1 MNLSERDKRA
11 VKILAIALVPALA
24 MLFWPSGDDGSTASS
39 PAAAAAAIPAG
50 ANTPEG
56 LEKHLQ
62 RLRKK
67 QAELPVKHA
76 LAKDLQ
82 SQLVTREKGLIRADT
97 LAQAQAQ
104 LTQLIRQT
112 GRAQGIDFRSVSM
125 GQSRLYG
132 GEYGEMVLIASA
144 DCKIEQL
151 VNFLAELTKLPDMV
165 ATEDLRINSNG
176 NVKEKNLSFQV
187 TITGLTP
194 KKLIP
199 EKRSAL

>member
-11 VKILAIALVPALA
+11 VKWLAYAAVPSLVMLLWPAGDNAANNAASAVPA
-24 MLFWPSGDDGSTASS
+24 GV
-39 PAAAAAAIPAG
+39 
-50 ANTPEG
+50 NTPEA

-67 QAELPVKHA
+67 QAELPVKQTV
-76 LAKDLQ
+76 AKDLLG
-82 SQLVTREKGLIRADT
+82 QLVTREKGLIRADT

-104 LTQLIRQT
+104 LTQVIRQT
-112 GRAQGIDFRSVSM
+112 GRGQGIDFRAVST
-125 GQSRLYG
+125 GQSRIYG
-132 GEYGEMVLIASA
+132 GEYGEIMITASA

-151 VNFLAELTKLPDMV
+151 VNFLAEITKLPELLS
-165 ATEDLRINSNG
+165 TEDLRINSNG
-176 NVKEKNLSFQV
+176 NVKEKNLNFQV
-187 TITGLTP
+187 SISGLVP